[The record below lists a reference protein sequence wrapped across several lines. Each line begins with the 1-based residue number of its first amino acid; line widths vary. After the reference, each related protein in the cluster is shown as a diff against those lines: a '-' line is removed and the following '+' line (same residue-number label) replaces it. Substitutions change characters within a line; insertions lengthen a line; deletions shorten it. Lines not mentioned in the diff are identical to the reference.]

1 MVHLCWD
8 LCFSEA
14 GKTSPQQ
21 GMCSVLHFNIVFL
34 LIFHGEHCAILSN
47 STWAM
52 QSVIERNYIFNP
64 SLNLHVFERLEAHKT
79 QCTPHSWFSAICIAL
94 SCYCL
99 MVGVGLGL
107 LPHGWADS
115 LPHPSAPTWSRSNAG
130 VGTVVQFWRAPTSH
144 NIKRLFAGVQRL

>member
-21 GMCSVLHFNIVFL
+21 GMCSVLRFNIVFL

-79 QCTPHSWFSAICIAL
+79 QCTPHSWLSAICIAL

-99 MVGVGLGL
+99 MVGLTHCL
-107 LPHGWADS
+107 IQA
-115 LPHPSAPTWSRSNAG
+115 HPRGPAPTPG
-130 VGTVVQFWRAPTSH
+130 LAPWCNFGAH
-144 NIKRLFAGVQRL
+144 QRLTT